1 MSRGDGDYADEFEG
15 LVRIAADE
23 KTPAA
28 RHRLFR
34 AIRRAEVF
42 FPLTAQQD
50 PATPLLRLP
59 DGTHAMMLYTTRSHP
74 DLVDN
79 AQHGCGG
86 GSFADALSAAST
98 MAGLDWVIL
107 SNRAAQWVAIRKQEI
122 PGILADLESPPES
135 PPETPETPES
145 LITRAARHGPGDAS
159 PSIAPALSGREV
171 FVELT
176 SGPQAGDQ
184 PAMKVFEVDGL
195 PTVIRAFLTR
205 HRPGIT
211 YGGMRWEA
219 VAQMI
224 GNAPGIDGVQVV
236 NDADDWVVFDRESL
250 GVKRRGCGPADST
263 TPAPAPP
270 APR

>member
-1 MSRGDGDYADEFEG
+1 MSRGDGEFDTEYAGQFER
-15 LVRIAADE
+15 LVRIAAE
-23 KTPAA
+23 QETPAA
-28 RHRLFR
+28 RHRFFKV
-34 AIRRAEVF
+34 IRHAEVF
-42 FPLTAQQD
+42 FPLRTEQQR
-50 PATPLLRLP
+50 ATPLLRLP

-79 AQHGCGG
+79 VEHGCGG
-86 GSFADALSAAST
+86 GSFTDALSAAST

-107 SNRAAQWVAIRKQEI
+107 SNRTAQWVAIRKQEI
-122 PGILADLESPPES
+122 PGILADLESPPD
-135 PPETPETPES
+135 TPETPES
-145 LITRAARHGPGDAS
+145 LITRAARCGPGDAS
-159 PSIAPALSGREV
+159 PPIAPALAGREL

-176 SGPQAGDQ
+176 SGPHAGDH
-184 PAMKVFEVDGL
+184 PIMKVFEVDGL
-195 PTVIRAFLTR
+195 PAVIRAFLTR
-205 HRPGIT
+205 NRPGIT

-219 VAQMI
+219 VAEMI

-250 GVKRRGCGPADST
+250 GVSRLGCGPAGST